1 MEVHQAEQ
9 RGGNAKYSKSSGE
22 ISASGKDGVTRARF
36 TLLPETTK
44 ILDKIHEIMVL
55 KTLRTKNRQQRN
67 MIPERQERNEMSYL
81 LPQLTSLRKFQG
93 RDIGKENLGR
103 V

>member
-36 TLLPETTK
+36 TLFPETTK

-55 KTLRTKNRQQRN
+55 KTLDIRQQRN

-93 RDIGKENLGR
+93 SDVGKENLGR